1 MICPKANGLM
11 VLFSYRLQKLVL
23 RLVYGCT
30 LLGLIVPAQ
39 PMAAQELPPS
49 GAGIPQEVPAEK
61 PGDGET
67 KEPWRATV
75 ELYGFVPVRSWGT
88 TTIRG
93 FEAEVDTSLAE
104 LIPLIET
111 VGSARGSLENGR
123 FGLLADLYYA
133 QIGDQQGRSK
143 SIPLP
148 ARGQVQQFTGQVQ
161 QTAIQGLYDFAFR
174 YRFGT
179 VESAIGKPGQVTVI
193 PYAGVRVLKNEL
205 DLLGVLE
212 GRGPLEFRLQK
223 QGNWQRTWAQPL
235 LGTQAS
241 VFLTPGLRAFARG
254 DIGGFGL
261 AGAEDLSGNAQV
273 GVGIALGNNT
283 QLDLSWR
290 YFGLDWSNGADRETG
305 FSVRQNGFEAGLK
318 FFF

>member
-1 MICPKANGLM
+1 M
-11 VLFSYRLQKLVL
+11 VVFSSRLHKLVMSL
-23 RLVYGCT
+23 GYGYT
-30 LLGLIVPAQ
+30 LLGLIVHDQ
-39 PMAAQELPPS
+39 PMAAQESPPS

-67 KEPWRATV
+67 EEPWRATV

-161 QTAIQGLYDFAFR
+161 QTAIQGMYDFAFR
-174 YRFGT
+174 YRFGA

-223 QGNWQRTWAQPL
+223 QGNWRRTWAQPL

-241 VFLTPGLRAFARG
+241 LFLTPGLRAFARG

-290 YFGLDWSNGADRETG
+290 YFGLDWNNGADRVTG

>member
-1 MICPKANGLM
+1 M
-11 VLFSYRLQKLVL
+11 VVFSSRLQKLVMSL
-23 RLVYGCT
+23 GYGYT
-30 LLGLIVPAQ
+30 LLGLIVHDQ
-39 PMAAQELPPS
+39 PMAAQESPPS

-61 PGDGET
+61 PNDGET
-67 KEPWRATV
+67 EEPWRATV

-161 QTAIQGLYDFAFR
+161 QTAIQGMYDFAFR
-174 YRFGT
+174 YRFGA

-223 QGNWQRTWAQPL
+223 QGNWRRTWAQPL

-241 VFLTPGLRAFARG
+241 LFLTPGLRAFARG

-290 YFGLDWSNGADRETG
+290 YFGLDWNNGADRETG